1 MVGSRERVALDKLHN
16 SLQINFPYDRN
27 NICYERLLE
36 YFWVHIDPFD
46 DSGQFCDKGPS
57 YRSAIFV
64 ANDTERELAE
74 RSRRKVVERF
84 PDEKV
89 VTPILDASTF
99 YPIKSDE
106 SYHQDFYKNNPVR
119 YRVYRWNCGRDRRLK
134 EIWGDTGTH

>member
-1 MVGSRERVALDKLHN
+1 MALDKSHN
-16 SLQINFPYDRN
+16 SLQINFPCDRN
-27 NICYERLLE
+27 NISYERHLE
-36 YFWVHIDPFD
+36 YSWVHIDPFD
-46 DSGQFCDKGPS
+46 DSGKFCDKGPS
-57 YRSAIFV
+57 YQSAIFA

-106 SYHQDFYKNNPVR
+106 SYRQDFYKNNPVR
-119 YRVYRWNCGRDRRLK
+119 YRVYRWNYSRDRRLK

>member
-1 MVGSRERVALDKLHN
+1 MGIRERVALDKSHN

-27 NICYERLLE
+27 NISYERHLE

-46 DSGQFCDKGPS
+46 YSGKFCDKGPS
-57 YRSAIFV
+57 YRSPIFAV
-64 ANDTERELAE
+64 NDTERELAE
-74 RSRRKVVERF
+74 RSRWKVVERF
-84 PDEKV
+84 SDEKF

-99 YPIKSDE
+99 YPIKNDE